1 MTQNKR
7 RIRIEALSKMYL
19 NISNMQK
26 ASVIRLSLKTKFLKL
41 QMELGLNLFQK
52 LQSWLISP
60 QS

>member
-41 QMELGLNLFQK
+41 RMELGLNLFQK
-52 LQSWLISP
+52 LQS
-60 QS
+60 

>member
-41 QMELGLNLFQK
+41 RMELGLNLFQK